1 MIEAER
7 LALLQNP
14 LGATKEGHVHR
25 PSPYAKRVKT
35 A

>member
-14 LGATKEGHVHR
+14 LGATQEGHIHR
-25 PSPYAKRVKT
+25 PSLYAKRVKSG
-35 A
+35 